1 MSARFSSAVVAL
13 RLCLVPLLCVSV
25 GAAAQSGSARRGV
38 QPGRVATSTVGEAGR
53 RIEGDDP
60 NAAAVRPMARIQN
73 RISNRIQSRIANR
86 IDRDYD
92 PQATAISPFQ
102 TAQDRV
108 RASGRTR
115 R

>member
-1 MSARFSSAVVAL
+1 MRAHVSPVVVAL
-13 RLCLVPLLCVSV
+13 RLFLVPLLWTSVS
-25 GAAAQSGSARRGV
+25 AAAQSGTARGGV
-38 QPGRVATSTVGEAGR
+38 RPGRVATSTVGEAGR
-53 RIEGDDP
+53 RVEADDP

-73 RISNRIQSRIANR
+73 RIANRIQSRIANR

-92 PQATAISPFQ
+92 PQATSISPFQ
-102 TAQDRV
+102 MAQDRV